1 MTILFLPIK
10 NMGSRFLNEEEEQP
24 QRQNINH
31 LIRSASYDSTNRKVV
46 LFKHDNTTQDVDIST
61 FTDHDT
67 DIGDLQ
73 STTTSQA
80 TTLTNHTNSLATHAT
95 DIGNLQSTT
104 TAQGNTLTNHTNSLA
119 THATD
124 IGNLQTTSTAQGA
137 TLSNHTNSL
146 ATHATDIGNLQTT
159 SSSQATTLSNHA
171 TQIGGLFKS
180 VVVNSSDELV
190 FTKEDNST
198 FPAVQLPTTDL
209 TTVEADILALENA
222 GCDNNC

>member
-31 LIRSASYDSTNRKVV
+31 LIRSASYDAANHKVV

-61 FTDHDT
+61 LADHNT

-73 STTTSQA
+73 TTSTAQGATLSNHTSSLATHATDIGNLQTTSTAQA

-95 DIGNLQSTT
+95 DISNLQS
-104 TAQGNTLTNHTNSLA
+104 A
-119 THATD
+119 
-124 IGNLQTTSTAQGA
+124 ST
-137 TLSNHTNSL
+137 
-146 ATHATDIGNLQTT
+146 
-159 SSSQATTLSNHA
+159 SQATTLSNHA

-180 VVVNSSDELV
+180 VVVNRQR
-190 FTKEDNST
+190 F
-198 FPAVQLPTTDL
+198 
-209 TTVEADILALENA
+209 
-222 GCDNNC
+222 